1 MTKELKQLLLFI
13 QNKLFERTYDSDL
26 TVDQVELLFILEGI
40 LDDTIKEYL
49 E

>member
-13 QNKLFERTYDSDL
+13 LNKLDEKACDSDL
-26 TVDQVELLFILEGI
+26 TEDQATILIILEVI
-40 LDDTIKEYL
+40 LNETIKEYL

>member
-13 QNKLFERTYDSDL
+13 QNKLEEKTYDSDL
-26 TVDQVELLFILEGI
+26 TEDQATLLLILADVLGE
-40 LDDTIKEYL
+40 TIKEYL